1 MTIEIAL
8 PKYVTF
14 KKRKDGVTYFWTC
27 PAVYRKAGAPFTSET
42 LGRDLLQSELNDRAA
57 IWNDRLTAW
66 RDGRDPMRE
75 ERDARRYGTVE
86 WLVEAYLKHDSFLER
101 VSEFSR
107 PDYRRVFKRICDLSV
122 ENSQGLTVRVGDT
135 KIALIGVQGAEKIY
149 KAFIADGAA
158 RSSEKV
164 VTYCKA
170 MWKRMIPHH
179 PEVFNKSVGNPW
191 EGVTVKRREK
201 ATKGHVDRATV
212 YLFAEGAIAEGRPEL
227 AAAAVLAFEFLM
239 RPTSIGAGFC
249 GWSGYRGKSDPDKII
264 VRHRKTGETA
274 VHPLEYVDDN
284 GATIA
289 LYPQAEAILQKVP
302 KYGPS
307 IVCQKSGRLFG
318 DGARLSQDV
327 REIADKLVEKGV
339 DVAGFTLDKARH
351 GGMTELEEKGLTEGQ
366 GRVLSKH
373 RTAAAYRG
381 YAKETELRV
390 LEATKKRMGN

>member
-1 MTIEIAL
+1 MIEIKL

-14 KKRKDGVTYFWTC
+14 KHRKDGVTYFWTC
-27 PAVYRKAGAPFTSET
+27 PATYRKAGAPFTSET
-42 LGRDLLQSELNDRAA
+42 LGRDLLQAELNDRAA
-57 IWNDRLTAW
+57 IWNDRLAAW
-66 RDGRDPMRE
+66 RNGRDPMRE
-75 ERDARRYGTVE
+75 ERDAKRHGTVE
-86 WLVEAYLKHDSFLER
+86 WLSEAYQKHDSFLER

-107 PDYRRVFKRICDLSV
+107 PDYRRVLKRICDLQILSDSGI
-122 ENSQGLTVRVGDT
+122 NVRVGDA
-135 KIALIGVQGAEKIY
+135 KVNQIGVSTAEKIY

-170 MWKRMIPHH
+170 MWKRMLPHH
-179 PEVFNKSVGNPW
+179 PDIFNKTVGNPW
-191 EGVTVKRREK
+191 DGVTVKRREK
-201 ATKGHVDRATV
+201 AVKGYVDRSVV
-212 YLFAEGAIAEGRPEL
+212 YRFAEGAISEGRPEL

-239 RPTSIGAGFC
+239 RPSSIGAGFC

-264 VRHRKTGETA
+264 VRHRKTGELA
-274 VHPLEYVDDN
+274 IHPLEYVDEN
-284 GATIA
+284 GQTVM
-289 LYPQAEAILQKVP
+289 LYPQAEAILKQVP
-302 KYGPS
+302 KYGAS

-318 DGARLSQDV
+318 DGSRLSQDV
-327 REIADKLVEKGV
+327 REVADKLVKDGV

-373 RTAAAYRG
+373 RTATAYRG

-390 LEATKKRMGN
+390 LEATKKRMGG

>member
-1 MTIEIAL
+1 MIAIKL

-14 KKRKDGVTYFWTC
+14 KHRKDGVTYFWTC

-42 LGRDLLQSELNDRAA
+42 LGRDLLQAELNERAAILNDRLA
-57 IWNDRLTAW
+57 AW
-66 RDGRDPMRE
+66 RNGRDPMRE
-75 ERDARRYGTVE
+75 ERDAKRHGTVE
-86 WLVEAYLKHDSFLER
+86 WLSEAYQKHDSFLER

-107 PDYRRVFKRICDLSV
+107 PDYRRVLRRICDLTIVSD
-122 ENSQGLTVRVGDT
+122 SGLKVRVGDA
-135 KIALIGVQGAEKIY
+135 KVNQIGVSTAEKIY

-170 MWKRMIPHH
+170 MWKRMLPHH
-179 PEVFNKSVGNPW
+179 PDIFNKTVGNPW

-201 ATKGHVDRATV
+201 AVKGHVDRETV

-239 RPTSIGAGFC
+239 RPSSIGAGFC

-264 VRHRKTGETA
+264 VRHRKTGELA
-274 VHPLEYVDDN
+274 VHPLEYVDEN
-284 GATIA
+284 GQTVI
-289 LYPQAEAILQKVP
+289 LYPQAEAILKKVP
-302 KYGPS
+302 KYGAS
-307 IVCQKSGRLFG
+307 LVCQKSGRLFG
-318 DGARLSQDV
+318 DGSRLSQDV
-327 REIADKLVEKGV
+327 REIADKLAKEGV
-339 DVAGFTLDKARH
+339 AVAGFTLDKARH

-373 RTAAAYRG
+373 RTATAYRG

-390 LEATKKRMGN
+390 LEATKKRMGG